1 MARYTFKDFQE
12 DQGLEATGAVIG
24 DVTALA
30 TSNSKYKG
38 AQRGKA
44 IGGGIGTAA
53 GAAIGMPMVGQAVGS
68 LIGGL
73 IGGASDKNKMIED
86 YDEVASERYGRLNL
100 MPNINPYGNAASY
113 AMGGM
118 TFGED
123 PVNPKPKP
131 KPRTLIPGMTTVPD
145 EKAMKD
151 VNAWTKDFES
161 RHGGNPYFV
170 NNAVQ
175 VRKVGDPLAP
185 FVGDVPPEPVKKQT
199 VLPRGITQDMIVDT
213 TEGYGYYHP
222 QEGTFVPVDMQAAF
236 PAAKSKSLPKNAVF
250 MGDPVV
256 KMKDGG
262 IHIKPENRGKFNATK
277 KRTGKTT
284 EELTHSSNP
293 VTRKRAIFAQ
303 NAAKWRKEDGGMI
316 DPSQL
321 TGLATGAVGMLGTL
335 LEGEDTGATIDN
347 MMGMLP
353 PMMAKKGGMVK
364 KGFHRMPDGSIMA
377 NSKMYADG
385 GMTEGAM
392 MPEKDLINIE
402 KGEILIDPVTLDVLR
417 EYENPNRYKAHQ
429 KDPMKEPVGNFTM
442 IEKGKVII
450 PKKYAER
457 YKNGDILTRKS
468 IVGEILK
475 NQYNNPEQ
483 NDPRMTTDA
492 RYAQAGM
499 VNEFPGEMKGPAMM
513 FNWTNQLG
521 TPGIIPGVPGA
532 PTGPRYPVARIE
544 DTAVDGLP
552 QFGQNAINYTQQPA
566 PEIAAGQG
574 ADAGVTVKNKVN
586 KNMIASKIASFLPTA
601 YGITNALGV
610 DPYLR
615 YDENTQMDNAKA
627 YAASMETDP
636 NIDASLNAIRRTS
649 SNRNRMLNNFNSPS
663 TRAELAANQGQLLN
677 AEGEIIQR
685 GEEISQNARNRKRE
699 TLMNLEAAQ
708 GNQRLD
714 MRKQL
719 MNELR
724 MDKANR
730 ENMVHA
736 GISEG
741 VTNFQKGVMD
751 QERIKAIN
759 TAAQF
764 YQVDPYSASLLV
776 DQHAFMPYV
785 TDMMG
790 KLSGTIPGVGRME
803 PTTEVGKV
811 NRDRL
816 GNVKSTT
823 QITVKKPKKN

>member
-1 MARYTFKDFQE
+1 MARYTFKDFQA
-12 DQGLEATGAVIG
+12 DQGLEAVGAVVG
-24 DVTALA
+24 DATALA

-38 AQRGKA
+38 AQRGKT
-44 IGGGIGTAA
+44 IGGGVGAAA
-53 GAAIGMPMVGQAVGS
+53 GSIVGMPMVGQAVGS

-73 IGGASDKNKMIED
+73 IGGASDKKKMIED
-86 YDEVASERYGRLNL
+86 YDEVAADRYSRLNL

-113 AMGGM
+113 ADGGM
-118 TFGED
+118 TFAGGD
-123 PVNPKPKP
+123 PTDPKPKP
-131 KPRTLIPGMTTVPD
+131 VVRTLIPGQTTVQN
-145 EKAMKD
+145 EKQMND
-151 VNAWTKDFES
+151 VNEWTKNFEA

-170 NNAVQ
+170 TNAVQ
-175 VRKVGDPLAP
+175 VRKVGDTLAP
-185 FVGDVPPEPVKKQT
+185 FVGDVPPEPVKRQT
-199 VLPRGITQDMIVDT
+199 TLPPGITPNMVENT
-213 TEGYGYYHP
+213 SEGYGYWHP
-222 QEGTFVPVDMQAAF
+222 QNGNFIPVDMQAIA
-236 PAAKSKSLPKNAVF
+236 PAKNTKSLPKNAIFLDDAVATNVT
-250 MGDPVV
+250 P
-256 KMKDGG
+256 KMKKGG
-262 IHIKPENRGKFNATK
+262 IYIKPENRGKFNATK
-277 KRTGKTT
+277 KRTGKST

-303 NAAKWRKEDGGMI
+303 NAAKWRKEDGGVI
-316 DPSQL
+316 NPESL
-321 TGLATGAVGMLGTL
+321 ISGAAGILGQIA
-335 LEGEDTGATIDN
+335 DTGETSGTIDM
-347 MMGMLP
+347 MMGNLP
-353 PMMAKKGGMVK
+353 TMRKGGMSGAK
-364 KGFHRMPDGSIMA
+364 FCE
-377 NSKMYADG
+377 DG
-385 GMTEGAM
+385 GM

-417 EYENPNRYKAHQ
+417 EYDNPNRYKPHQ

-450 PKKYAER
+450 PKKYADR

-475 NQYNNPEQ
+475 NQLNNPEQ

-492 RYAQAGM
+492 KFAQAGM
-499 VNEFPGEMKGPAMM
+499 VAGSGERKGKAMA
-513 FNWTNQLG
+513 FDWTNNVIQ
-521 TPGIIPGVPGA
+521 GVDQ
-532 PTGPRYPVARIE
+532 PRYPVARIT
-544 DTAVDGLP
+544 DSAVDGLP
-552 QFGQNAINYTQQPA
+552 QFSNTPQTTAPGYDDTPVDAMTASNEYDAQNPFKLPNTLQITSPA
-566 PEIAAGQG
+566 GTPTAV
-574 ADAGVTVKNKVN
+574 ADSIVKNKLN
-586 KNMIASKIASFLPTA
+586 KNLIASKVASFLPTA

-636 NIDASLNAIRRTS
+636 NIDASLNAIRRS
-649 SNRNRMLNNFNSPS
+649 SANRNRVLNNFNSPS
-663 TRAELAANQGQLLN
+663 TRAEIAANQGQLLN

-685 GEEISQNARNRKRE
+685 GQDISQQARNRKRE

-708 GNQRLD
+708 GAGRLD
-714 MRKQL
+714 MRRQL

-730 ENMVHA
+730 ENMIHA

-741 VTNFQKGVMD
+741 VSNFQKGVMD
-751 QERIKAIN
+751 EERIKAIN

-816 GNVKSTT
+816 GNIKSTT
-823 QITVKKPKKN
+823 QITVKKPKKP